1 MLVGPVLFRYLFE
14 PEGLTASFVEGVVD
28 RFIEAFAIDVEGEQ

>member
-14 PEGLTASFVEGVVD
+14 PEGLTATFVEGVVD
-28 RFIEAFAIDVEGEQ
+28 RFMEAFATDVRSEQ